1 MEACMK
7 KLVLSAVLLSF
18 CFVPMSPVFAQ
29 PMEGGGMHE
38 EAAMHPRISAAINNL
53 QDAIDY
59 MQAAPH
65 NFGGHKAKAI
75 MECKRAIAEL
85 KKCLAYRAHHD
96 NPNP

>member
-18 CFVPMSPVFAQ
+18 CFAPMTPLLAQ
-29 PMEGGGMHE
+29 PMPGEVHE
-38 EAAMHPRISAAINNL
+38 EAVMHPRIAAAIHNL
-53 QDAIDY
+53 EDAIDY

-65 NFGGHKAKAI
+65 DFGGHKKAAI
-75 MECKRAIAEL
+75 FECRRAIKEL
-85 KKCLAYRAHHD
+85 KKALAYRAHVD